1 MQSLARQI
9 LQLRRDLSS
18 YCLPGLQEM
27 GLTQGLLIFVL
38 YIGRHAGCT
47 PVQLAN
53 DMQMDTGYVT
63 RALKKLKQSG
73 FIIQKENPEDRR
85 SHVLFLTELG
95 KNVFI
100 RSYELMELWDA
111 IAMLDLSDEE
121 RETLLHLLYKV
132 KFQRIY
138 PY

>member
-38 YIGRHAGCT
+38 YIGRHPGCT
-47 PVQLAN
+47 PAQLAN
-53 DMQMDTGYVT
+53 DMQMDTGYAT

-85 SHVLFLTELG
+85 SRVLFLTDQG
-95 KNVFI
+95 KNIFI

-111 IAMLDLSDEE
+111 IAMVDLSDEE

-132 KFQRIY
+132 KFQRVY